1 MSYRDIAGRV
11 AKLLRGPKAAGMS
24 TTILVAERLS
34 QNFGGIQAIDDLS
47 FALKEGEIVA
57 LIGPNGA
64 GKTTLVNL
72 LTGVH
77 QAVVRPHPI

>member
-1 MSYRDIAGRV
+1 MSQA
-11 AKLLRGPKAAGMS
+11 
-24 TTILVAERLS
+24 
-34 QNFGGIQAIDDLS
+34 FGGIQAFDDLS

-72 LTGVH
+72 MTGVH
-77 QAVVRPHPI
+77 RASSGRIRFGART